1 MEVGVLCTG
10 LKLICCVA
18 ISGKPYSSLFL
29 AVSVYLS
36 FAPLW
41 VSGWNENKA
50 SPVIFVHLFLQPNH
64 VACGILVPD
73 RDETCSGSL
82 KPEVLTAGTAREILK
97 AGPL

>member
-1 MEVGVLCTG
+1 MASEDWGQAFSPGFASTRLCELG
-10 LKLICCVA
+10 RV
-18 ISGKPYSSLFL
+18 
-29 AVSVYLS
+29 

>member
-1 MEVGVLCTG
+1 MTVFGSRSPLHWTEADPVVL
-10 LKLICCVA
+10 LLVV
-18 ISGKPYSSLFL
+18 KPYSSSLFL

-36 FAPLW
+36 FVPLW

-82 KPEVLTAGTAREILK
+82 KS
-97 AGPL
+97 